1 MIALELYNLAKDM
14 GETVNLA
21 ERAPGKTKELN
32 SLIDNF
38 LRDTG
43 AVMPRANPNWRG
55 FRNWRAAPGASLTA
69 QGGFATVTSDEGRP
83 TLYLRDAPEKTGGKL
98 TLKIRMRVIGEA
110 ENGILYWS
118 TTNSPGL
125 SNDCKLEFPIVKT
138 PGWHVYSLDFTT
150 TSPLKSMWLVGST
163 VAEKVRIDWIK
174 LSREDG
180 PLVKGWEF
188 RTDGG

>member
-1 MIALELYNLAKDM
+1 M
-14 GETVNLA
+14 NLA
-21 ERAPGKTKELN
+21 ERAPGKTRELN
-32 SLIDNF
+32 ALIDNF
-38 LRDTG
+38 LRETD
-43 AVMPRANPNWRG
+43 AVMPRANPNWSG

-125 SNDCKLEFPIVKT
+125 
-138 PGWHVYSLDFTT
+138 
-150 TSPLKSMWLVGST
+150 
-163 VAEKVRIDWIK
+163 
-174 LSREDG
+174 
-180 PLVKGWEF
+180 
-188 RTDGG
+188 